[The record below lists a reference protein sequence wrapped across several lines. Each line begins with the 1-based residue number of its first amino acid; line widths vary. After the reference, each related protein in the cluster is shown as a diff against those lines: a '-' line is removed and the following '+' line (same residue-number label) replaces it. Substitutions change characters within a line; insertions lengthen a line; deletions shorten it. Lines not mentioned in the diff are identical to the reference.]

1 MRGQGNATL
10 WHKAQ
15 PIKSQESGDPV
26 EVGFWISSCAKLDSV
41 QKFLD
46 WHLEY
51 FFSWAQMLVATTFEL
66 WKLF

>member
-1 MRGQGNATL
+1 MFESYLMRGQGNATL

-26 EVGFWISSCAKLDSV
+26 EVGFWVSSCAKLDSV

-46 WHLEY
+46 WH
-51 FFSWAQMLVATTFEL
+51 
-66 WKLF
+66 